1 MRYWDSPESAANAEY
16 FRALLDKSEAADSED
31 LKKFV
36 EHLCKRRDQMV
47 IIEMVCTD
55 RNGHRLAS
63 EVVQGPTFST
73 TRTDREALTN
83 RWVSEYSD
91 SNGLAPYIFS
101 TTRSA

>member
-1 MRYWDSPESAANAEY
+1 MKYWDSPESAANAKY
-16 FRALLDKSEAADSED
+16 FHALLDKSEAADTED

-36 EHLCKRRDQMV
+36 EHLQGGDQMV

-63 EVVQGPTFST
+63 EVVQGPTFSM

-83 RWVSEYSD
+83 RWLSEYSD